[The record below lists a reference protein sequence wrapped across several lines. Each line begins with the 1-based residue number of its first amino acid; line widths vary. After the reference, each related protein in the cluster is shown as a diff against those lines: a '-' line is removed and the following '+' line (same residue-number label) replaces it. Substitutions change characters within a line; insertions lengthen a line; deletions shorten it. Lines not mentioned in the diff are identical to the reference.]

1 MVAGPAVF
9 LAFTVGHLEVNDS
22 DIELSKV
29 RCGKPGK
36 KCRELSCLGNTMSC
50 GGSGLQGVLNALKV
64 LCTAALHGFDHCVI
78 RSQ

>member
-1 MVAGPAVF
+1 MVAGPAVI
-9 LAFTVGHLEVNDS
+9 LALAVGRLEVNDS

-36 KCRELSCLGNTMSC
+36 KCRELSCPGNTMSC
-50 GGSGLQGVLNALKV
+50 VGSGLPGVLNALRV
-64 LCTAALHGFDHCVI
+64 LCAATSHRFDHCVI